1 MRRKDRE
8 VTDNTARRAIMD
20 NAAWMTLSLADK
32 DGPYGVP
39 LSFALVDSGALAAAD
54 AEAGSARG
62 SVVSDEGAFGLVHEA
77 LATDEGKAGLV
88 GEAVAAGEGGACG
101 APCIVFHTA
110 LAGRKRALLDAEP
123 RCHCIFM
130 GAAATRDPGP
140 DCPGCSIG
148 VAYASV
154 FVEGIV
160 ERVTDPARCALIAA
174 ALVQRYGGPGRQVR
188 EEEMTRI
195 VCYCVHPVAWSGKSS
210 ITA

>member
-32 DGPYGVP
+32 DGPYAVP
-39 LSFALVDSGALAAAD
+39 LSFALVDSGGLAAA
-54 AEAGSARG
+54 EGETGFARG
-62 SVVSDEGAFGLVHEA
+62 ALVS
-77 LATDEGKAGLV
+77 
-88 GEAVAAGEGGACG
+88 GEGGACG

-110 LAGRKRALLDAEP
+110 LAGRKRALLDAAP
-123 RCHCIFM
+123 RCHCIFV
-130 GAAATRDPGP
+130 GTATTRDLGP
-140 DCPGCSIG
+140 DGPGCSIG

-154 FVEGIV
+154 FVEGVV
-160 ERVTDPARCALIAA
+160 ERVMDPARCAQIAA

-188 EEEMTRI
+188 EEEMARI
-195 VCYCVHPVAWSGKSS
+195 ACYCVHPVAWSGKSS